1 MRMEITRRELAAAL
15 VALQAPPDE
24 TLVEAK
30 GEVRRDIEQLR
41 GLQLPMSAEPAFIF
55 KP

>member
-1 MRMEITRRELAAAL
+1 MPLEITRRELAAAL

-24 TLVEAK
+24 TLVEAS
-30 GEVRRDIEQLR
+30 GEVRRDIEQL
-41 GLQLPMSAEPAFIF
+41 QKFPLPMATEPAFVF